1 MTLVVGLGNI
11 GREYENTRHN
21 IGFML
26 LDEVAK
32 DFPTKDVSKREFKGE
47 LLKSGELLFLKP
59 HTYMNLSGESIT
71 PVVKFY
77 KVENLIIIHDDLD
90 LPFGAL
96 RFKKGGGTGGHNGL
110 KSLDNWSAKE
120 SIRVRMGIGKP
131 ADRDISKFVLEKF
144 NSSEESCLQK
154 WIDLGKGATVEIL
167 ESLNWEKVASL
178 KSQKS
183 SVKFCKSE

>member
-1 MTLVVGLGNI
+1 MTLVVGLGNF
-11 GREYENTRHN
+11 GSKYDNTRHN
-21 IGFML
+21 IGFMV
-26 LDEVAK
+26 LDEVIK
-32 DFPTKDVSKREFKGE
+32 EFNTRDVSKKEFKGE

-59 HTYMNLSGESIT
+59 HTFMNLSGDSIT
-71 PVVKFY
+71 PVINFY

-110 KSLDNWSAKE
+110 KSLSNWSATE
-120 SIRVRMGIGKP
+120 SIRVKMGIGKP
-131 ADRDISKFVLEKF
+131 ADRNISKFVLEEF
-144 NSSEESCLQK
+144 NSDEKECLNK
-154 WIDLGKGATVEIL
+154 WINLGKDATIEIL

-183 SVKFCKSE
+183 SMKFCKS